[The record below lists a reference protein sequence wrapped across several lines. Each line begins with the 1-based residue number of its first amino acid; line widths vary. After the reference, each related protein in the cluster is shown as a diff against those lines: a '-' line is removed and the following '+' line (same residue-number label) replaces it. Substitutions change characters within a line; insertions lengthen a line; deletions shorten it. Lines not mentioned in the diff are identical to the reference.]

1 MVLTRSHL
9 VKSFPQFVVI
19 YTVKGFI
26 IGNEA
31 EVDVLAEIFLLSSF
45 VEEQGSRKEEKRTH
59 AFVPAVLDSELVL
72 LASLTPVAPL
82 APSGL
87 TDSIVL

>member
-26 IGNEA
+26 IVNEA
-31 EVDVLAEIFLLSSF
+31 EVDVLAEIFLLKSF
-45 VEEQGSRKEEKRTH
+45 VGEQGSRKEKKRH
-59 AFVPAVLDSELVL
+59 IRLFPFF
-72 LASLTPVAPL
+72 
-82 APSGL
+82 
-87 TDSIVL
+87 

>member
-26 IGNEA
+26 IVNEA
-31 EVDVLAEIFLLSSF
+31 EVDVLAEIFLLKSF
-45 VEEQGSRKEEKRTH
+45 VGEQGSRKEKKKTH
-59 AFVPAVLDSELVL
+59 TFVPIFLNSELIL
-72 LASLTPVAPL
+72 LTLLTSITL
-82 APSGL
+82 L
-87 TDSIVL
+87 TSSDITDRILF

>member
-31 EVDVLAEIFLLSSF
+31 EVDVLAEIFLLKSF
-45 VEEQGSRKEEKRTH
+45 VEEQGSRKEEKTTH
-59 AFVPAVLDSELVL
+59 AFVPAVLDSDLVL